1 MEPLFSNTCIY
12 TMSVLQ
18 EMNRALVSVGYRIYC
33 VVAATLF
40 FILGLIYNRT
50 GQMVYS
56 AIFYAACAFMLYMVS
71 TKASSTAKKMYK
83 NYQKQYGSNL
93 ETHLFFYENE
103 IIGSTKQ
110 IKGAVKTYYTDVTT
124 VTETANLYLLK
135 IKSKSVIVAAKN
147 GFIADNSEEFRGF
160 LIEKCVNA
168 KFK

>member
-33 VVAATLF
+33 VAAAAVF
-40 FILGLIYNRT
+40 FVLGLVYNRT

-83 NYQKQYGSNL
+83 NYNL

>member
-12 TMSVLQ
+12 TMNVLQ

-33 VVAATLF
+33 VAAAAVF
-40 FILGLIYNRT
+40 FVLGLVYNRT

-93 ETHLFFYENE
+93 ETHLFFY
-103 IIGSTKQ
+103 
-110 IKGAVKTYYTDVTT
+110 
-124 VTETANLYLLK
+124 
-135 IKSKSVIVAAKN
+135 
-147 GFIADNSEEFRGF
+147 
-160 LIEKCVNA
+160 
-168 KFK
+168 

>member
-12 TMSVLQ
+12 TMSILQ

-33 VVAATLF
+33 VAAAAVF
-40 FILGLIYNRT
+40 FVLGLVYNRT

-110 IKGAVKTYYTDVTT
+110 IKGAVK
-124 VTETANLYLLK
+124 NLLHRCYNRNRNRKPLSSQNK
-135 IKSKSVIVAAKN
+135 IQK
-147 GFIADNSEEFRGF
+147 RY
-160 LIEKCVNA
+160 CCR
-168 KFK
+168 

>member
-33 VVAATLF
+33 VAAAAVF
-40 FILGLIYNRT
+40 FVLGLVYNRT

-110 IKGAVKTYYTDVTT
+110 IINRCLIRHKWHITY
-124 VTETANLYLLK
+124 N
-135 IKSKSVIVAAKN
+135 
-147 GFIADNSEEFRGF
+147 
-160 LIEKCVNA
+160 
-168 KFK
+168 